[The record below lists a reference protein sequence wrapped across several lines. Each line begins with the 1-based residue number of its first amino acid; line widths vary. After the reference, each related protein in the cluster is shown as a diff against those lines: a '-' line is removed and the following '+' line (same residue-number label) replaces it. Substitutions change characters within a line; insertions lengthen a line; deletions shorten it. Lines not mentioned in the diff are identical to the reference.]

1 MILGNITEQFNTKCY
16 WTLLLR
22 PGFMQPLEN
31 LVFVEFPCF
40 FFFFFLFC
48 FFFCFVLFK
57 TKNKR
62 NSNTF
67 VCEIE
72 KSEVNPIIVPSK
84 LKNKDDSH

>member
-1 MILGNITEQFNTKCY
+1 M
-16 WTLLLR
+16 LLDPFAKTR
-22 PGFMQPLEN
+22 FHAAVGKPGFRGISL
-31 LVFVEFPCF
+31 F